1 MENKERE
8 RFSQKDEFGNKRRD
22 HRNHRE
28 DHQHRSSKRGYGTK
42 IIETKLFTSKEELVE
57 YVNVK
62 GQGSVTIEIYKIEDG
77 LYKLV
82 IKE

>member
-1 MENKERE
+1 MEKNERE
-8 RFSQKDEFGNKRRD
+8 RVFHKDDFDKKR
-22 HRNHRE
+22 RNHRNYQE
-28 DHQHRSSKRGYGTK
+28 DYQHRGSKRGYGSK

-57 YVNVK
+57 YVNIK